1 MIINSNQFIFNEV
14 KNMRV
19 FLHENFYCN
28 EEILQEICNELA
40 QNFNLFTIE
49 YDMFKKT
56 IQLKIKKTNMKKID
70 DRELSS
76 YYYQVINAILVNY
89 FIKKYNYI
97 AALLLTCKDKYHLTG
112 EEINY
117 LKNPAVIFN
126 FYNIT
131 LISDNII
138 IIHL

>member
-1 MIINSNQFIFNEV
+1 MIANTNQFIFNEV
-14 KNMRV
+14 TNMRV
-19 FLHENFYCN
+19 FLHENFYSN
-28 EEILQEICNELA
+28 EEILQEICNELS

-70 DRELSS
+70 DKQLSS

-89 FIKKYNYI
+89 FIKKYNHI
-97 AALLLTCKDKYHLTG
+97 AGLLLSCKDKYNLTG
-112 EEINY
+112 NEVNY
-117 LKNPAVIFN
+117 LRNPSVIYN
-126 FYNIT
+126 FYYIT

-138 IIHL
+138 TIHL